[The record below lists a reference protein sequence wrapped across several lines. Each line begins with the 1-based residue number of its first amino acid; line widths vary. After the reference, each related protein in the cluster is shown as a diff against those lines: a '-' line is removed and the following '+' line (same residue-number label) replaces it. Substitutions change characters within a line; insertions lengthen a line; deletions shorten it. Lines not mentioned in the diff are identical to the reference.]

1 MPGQFTRL
9 SPRDDLFPVSLE
21 GDETLIGQRVVQPL
35 LERGHRHGRDVGG
48 VNVFPRQLLLETQA
62 ALGLSLVLN
71 ATGGAFILNRL
82 LSHIRVGDTHGTD
95 GTACDLQFSDGVP
108 DGNFTLK
115 HKSPKSTKA
124 RSLCQLGA
132 LRVAAVQATTTL
144 TPSASTDIDN
154 SACPVTAGCGIQ
166 AFRYHARNP

>member
-21 GDETLIGQRVVQPL
+21 GGETLIGQRVVQPL

-48 VNVFPRQLLLETQA
+48 VNVFPRQLLLDAQA

-82 LSHIRVGDTHGTD
+82 LSHIHVGDTHGTD
-95 GTACDLQFSDGVP
+95 GTACDLHFKMACQ
-108 DGNFTLK
+108 TEI
-115 HKSPKSTKA
+115 SP
-124 RSLCQLGA
+124 
-132 LRVAAVQATTTL
+132 
-144 TPSASTDIDN
+144 
-154 SACPVTAGCGIQ
+154 
-166 AFRYHARNP
+166 